1 MKLFCLV
8 LLGLASLIKAECPA
22 SDDLPVRWPYDE
34 SKFFCARYYPG
45 PGSDAPFNGCN
56 GCTLGDQYE
65 EYVDVFDG
73 QDIDAGECC
82 FYPMGSLVV
91 RPGCTFYQF
100 TEYNSVAVVFEG
112 GAHPNI
118 ANGHSNDASDCGRG
132 VRQMKCRCNMA
143 NVNCVPEDS
152 YEVVMQCDATLAQAD
167 SECNYQKTIGT
178 SFSESLSTS
187 MSVDYTVSAKLKVEF
202 FEFFSESVGVSA
214 STGYDWT
221 SVSSETVSEEDTI
234 SITATA
240 TAGYVARIEQA
251 VGHCGASTAKTELFR
266 VSHVNKQGDIV
277 QQSYHKMFNNGTTID
292 LPSDFM
298 SNLPNQKTTIQKVSK
313 KSNVNKKPVGFLA
326 PIKY

>member
-1 MKLFCLV
+1 MKLIGFV
-8 LLGLASLIKAECPA
+8 LLFLAFDIKAECPA
-22 SDDLPVRWPYDE
+22 SDRLPVRFPTDE
-34 SKFFCARYYPG
+34 SKYFCARFYLG
-45 PGSDAPFNGCN
+45 PGKDGPFNGCS
-56 GCTLGDQYE
+56 GCSAYPE
-65 EYVDVFDG
+65 EYIDVYDG
-73 QDIDAGECC
+73 QDIDATECC
-82 FYPMGSLVV
+82 YTPMGSLVV
-91 RPGCTFYQF
+91 RPGCTLYQF
-100 TEYNSVAVVFEG
+100 TEYDNVAVVFEG
-112 GAHPNI
+112 GSYPLVD
-118 ANGHSNDASDCGRG
+118 NGQGNGGSCAKG

-178 SFSESLSTS
+178 AFSESLSTS

-277 QQSYHKMFNNGTTID
+277 QQSYHKLFNNGTTID

>member
-1 MKLFCLV
+1 MQLFCLV

-22 SDDLPVRWPYDE
+22 SDELPVRFPNDE
-34 SKFFCARYYPG
+34 SKFFCARTYYG
-45 PGSDAPFNGCN
+45 PGSNAPFNGCN
-56 GCTLGDQYE
+56 GCSESGQYL
-65 EYVDVFDG
+65 EYEDVFDG
-73 QDIDAGECC
+73 EDIDATECC
-82 FYPMGSLVV
+82 YRPIGSLVV

-100 TEYNSVAVVFEG
+100 TDYNNVAEVFEG
-112 GAHPNI
+112 GSYPLVD
-118 ANGHSNDASDCGRG
+118 NGQGNGGSCAKG

-178 SFSESLSTS
+178 AFSESLSTS